1 MQDLCRYADRPLAF
15 IARYVRRRPVSHAA
29 IAAAVLAAVGCSVST
44 QYGVKFLVDTLSQGP
59 ERGRAWLAFAIL
71 VSLMAADQLLWRV
84 ASWIG
89 SRAFV
94 AVTGDLR
101 SDLFRHVTGHP
112 LRFFS
117 ERLPGTLTSRIT
129 ATSNAVYTIENM
141 FVWNVLPP
149 CVATV
154 AAVAYLFAVS
164 APMAAGL
171 AAVSGILVVA
181 LFRLAAA
188 GKPLHHGYAER
199 AALVD
204 GEMADVIGNMPI
216 VRAFGA
222 IRREHRRFDETV
234 GREMVARRQSLRY
247 LEKLRLF
254 HAGVAMILMVVL
266 LAWAVRLW
274 QSGGVTT
281 GQVVLVCT
289 LGFGI
294 LHATR
299 DLAVALVD
307 VTQHLARLS
316 EAVAT
321 LLVPHELR
329 DHAQAADLT
338 PQRGQVAFDSVS
350 FVYPD
355 GHKVFE
361 RFSLEVSAGERVG
374 LVGESGAGKSTLL
387 ALLQRF
393 HDPQR
398 GRILIDGQ
406 DVARITQETLPD
418 AVALVPQD
426 VALLHRPIL
435 ENIRYGRPDASDD
448 EVMVA
453 AAVARCLDFIDRL
466 PQGMATLV
474 GDRGVRLSGGQRQR
488 IAIARALLKDA
499 PILLLDEAT
508 SALDSE
514 SEEAIIR
521 EALDRLMR
529 GRTVIA
535 VAHRLS
541 TLRGFDRIVVLRE
554 GQIVQDGPPGD
565 LMVMDGPYRR
575 LIQRE
580 MTRLSAEAA

>member
-1 MQDLCRYADRPLAF
+1 
-15 IARYVRRRPVSHAA
+15 
-29 IAAAVLAAVGCSVST
+29 
-44 QYGVKFLVDTLSQGP
+44 
-59 ERGRAWLAFAIL
+59 
-71 VSLMAADQLLWRV
+71 
-84 ASWIG
+84 
-89 SRAFV
+89 
-94 AVTGDLR
+94 
-101 SDLFRHVTGHP
+101 
-112 LRFFS
+112 
-117 ERLPGTLTSRIT
+117 
-129 ATSNAVYTIENM
+129 
-141 FVWNVLPP
+141 
-149 CVATV
+149 
-154 AAVAYLFAVS
+154 YLFAVS

-171 AAVSGILVVA
+171 ACVAGLLVVA

-188 GKPLHHGYAER
+188 GKPLHYGYAER

-234 GREMVARRQSLRY
+234 GGEMMARWRSLQY

-254 HAGVAMILMVVL
+254 HAGVTMVLMVVL
-266 LAWAVRLW
+266 LAWAIRLW
-274 QSGGVTT
+274 QGGAATA

-307 VTQHLARLS
+307 VTQHMARLS

-321 LLVPHELR
+321 LLVPHELG
-329 DHAQAADLT
+329 DHVEATHLT
-338 PQRGQVAFDSVS
+338 QRRGHVAFDSVS
-350 FVYPD
+350 FRYPD
-355 GHKVFE
+355 GRKVFE
-361 RFSLEVSAGERVG
+361 HFSLDVAAGARVG

-387 ALLQRF
+387 ALLQRY
-393 HDPQR
+393 HDPQQ
-398 GRILIDGQ
+398 GRIAIDGQ
-406 DVARITQETLPD
+406 DVARVTQETLPD
-418 AVALVPQD
+418 AIAVVPQD
-426 VALLHRPIL
+426 VALLHRSIL

-448 EVMVA
+448 EVVA
-453 AAVARCLDFIDRL
+453 AAAAARCLDFIDAL

-488 IAIARALLKDA
+488 IAIARALLKNA

-580 MTRLSAEAA
+580 MTRLSAEVACHR